1 MIRQEQGALE
11 LAAAD
16 FRRALEIDPGFALA
30 RTNAGSCHLLS
41 GRLGEAI
48 ADYRLALELD
58 PTSSSA
64 NSNLLFALN
73 YDPDLS
79 SEQIFQAYQE
89 FDRSVGLP
97 VAVLQSPY
105 ENLSMRGRRLRIGY
119 VSPDFRQHTVM
130 RFLEP
135 VLAHHDKLKVDVYAY
150 SEVMREDVVT
160 ERAKTHVTAWRNTA
174 GQSDEAVV
182 AMIRDDR
189 IDVLIDVA
197 GHTAGNRL
205 RVFAHRP
212 APVSVSWMGYGYTTG
227 LSAISYFL
235 TDAIC
240 APVGSDRLFAER
252 PWRMART
259 CYVYRPG
266 DGMGEAGELPAKR
279 CGVITFGT
287 LTRPIRINA
296 RVVRTWARILRQVQ
310 GARLVIDS
318 KSYGDADTRQHLVAQ
333 FAAEGIDESR
343 LRVGYHSPPWDLM
356 REIDITLDCFP
367 HNSGT
372 TLFESLYMGV
382 PFVTLS
388 GRPSVGK
395 LGAAI
400 LHGCGHPEWVA
411 ASEDEYVDIAVRLA
425 HDWEALATV
434 RASLRQ
440 ELEQSELMDEAGF
453 TRDIEKVYVE
463 MFCEWE
469 RNVRPGRLDAF

>member
-1 MIRQEQGALE
+1 MALE
-11 LAAAD
+11 LEPA
-16 FRRALEIDPGFALA
+16 
-30 RTNAGSCHLLS
+30 S
-41 GRLGEAI
+41 G
-48 ADYRLALELD
+48 
-58 PTSSSA
+58 SA

-73 YDPDLS
+73 YDPDRS
-79 SEQIFQAYQE
+79 PEQIFEAYQE

-97 VAVLQSPY
+97 LTSFRSWHG
-105 ENLSMRGRRLRIGY
+105 NLSIQGRRLRIGY
-119 VSPDFRQHTVM
+119 VSPDFRQHAVM

-135 VLAHHDKLKVDVYAY
+135 VLAHHDKLQVDVYAY
-150 SEVMREDVVT
+150 SEVLKEDVVT
-160 ERAKTHVTAWRNTA
+160 ERARTYVTAWRNTA
-174 GQSDEAVV
+174 GHSDEAVA

-205 RVFAHRP
+205 RVFARQP

-227 LSAISYFL
+227 LSAIDYFL

-240 APVGSDRLFAER
+240 APAGSDALFAER

-266 DGMGEAGELPAKR
+266 EGMGEVGELPSKK

-287 LTRPIRINA
+287 LTRPVRINA
-296 RVVRTWARILRQVQ
+296 RVVRTWARILHQVQ

-318 KSYGDADTRQHLVAQ
+318 KSYGDADTRRHLVAQ
-333 FAAEGIDESR
+333 FAAEGIEESR
-343 LRVGYHSPPWDLM
+343 LRVGYHSPPWDLL
-356 REIDITLDCFP
+356 RQIDITLDCFP

-372 TLFESLYMGV
+372 TLFESLYMGI

-388 GRPSVGK
+388 GRPSVGR

-400 LHGCGHPEWVA
+400 LHGAGHPEWVA

-425 HDWEALATV
+425 QDREALAIV
-434 RASLRQ
+434 RADLRQ
-440 ELEQSELMDEAGF
+440 DMEQSDLMDEPGF
-453 TRDIEKVYVE
+453 TRDIEKIYVE
-463 MFCEWE
+463 MFREWD
-469 RNVRPGRLDAF
+469 RNVRPIRLDPA